1 MNDEKDCAIKKVI
14 MGLDV
19 STKTI
24 GITLAILDYEN
35 CLKILQVTHLRLKSP
50 QRTKG
55 TESLFVKSLLF
66 NEEIRKYRKYNI
78 TDVIIE
84 EPLIS
89 SNNAETAA
97 VLLRYNGMI
106 SQSVYNIL
114 GVVPEF
120 ISSYEARKFAF
131 PQLMSV
137 RKYKKN
143 GDIRTRS
150 EIVHSLNKNELV
162 LFGDYSFDCAKKLIL
177 WNLVSE
183 RYPDI
188 KWQYDD
194 NGELKDENFDAS
206 DSLVCVLGY
215 LNKCKYEDTE
225 PVVTSINKE
234 NDKSLIL
241 YTTEFCGEKFD
252 KKVEL

>member
-1 MNDEKDCAIKKVI
+1 MKEDVAVKKVI

-19 STKTI
+19 STKTV
-24 GITLAILDYEN
+24 GVTVAILDYEDN
-35 CLKILQVTHLRLKSP
+35 LKVLQVTHLRPKSP
-50 QRTKG
+50 STVKG
-55 TESLFVKSLLF
+55 TEALFVKSLIINDELK
-66 NEEIRKYRKYNI
+66 KYTKYNI

-84 EPLIS
+84 EPLIG
-89 SNNAETAA
+89 SNNAETVA

-120 ISSYEARKFAF
+120 ISSYDARKYAF

-143 GDIRTRS
+143 GELRPFKEVLR
-150 EIVHSLNKNELV
+150 SLNNNELV

-177 WNLVSE
+177 WNLVSDL
-183 RYPDI
+183 YPQID
-188 KWQYDD
+188 WQYSS
-194 NGELKDENFDAS
+194 NNELKDENFDAS

-215 LNKCKYEDTE
+215 ISKLKYENTE
-225 PVVTSINKE
+225 PVVTFVEPINNE
-234 NDKSLIL
+234 NTQLIK
-241 YTTEFCGEKFD
+241 YSTEFCGKQIN
-252 KKVEL
+252 KKIEF

>member
-1 MNDEKDCAIKKVI
+1 MKEEIAVKKVI

-19 STKTI
+19 STKTVGVTI
-24 GITLAILDYEN
+24 AMLDYKDN
-35 CLKILQVTHLRLKSP
+35 LKVLEVTHLRPKSP
-50 QRTKG
+50 SNVKG
-55 TESLFVKSLLF
+55 TESLFVKSIMI
-66 NEEIRKYRKYNI
+66 NEGLQKYAKYNI

-84 EPLIS
+84 EPLIG
-89 SNNAETAA
+89 SNNAETVA

-120 ISSYEARKFAF
+120 ISSYEARKYAF

-137 RKYKKN
+137 RKFKKS
-143 GDIRTRS
+143 GETRTIK
-150 EIVHSLNKNELV
+150 ETTKSLEKNELV

-183 RYPDI
+183 LYPQI
-188 KWQYDD
+188 EWQYDD
-194 NGELKDENFDAS
+194 KGELKDENFDAS

-215 LNKCKYEDTE
+215 LSKMKYQDTE
-225 PVVTSINKE
+225 PVVTSFAVVDE
-234 NDKSLIL
+234 HLIK
-241 YTTEFCGEKFD
+241 YTTEFCGKTFD
-252 KKVEL
+252 KKIEF

>member
-1 MNDEKDCAIKKVI
+1 MKKEDVSVKRVI

-19 STKTI
+19 STKTVGLTI
-24 GITLAILDYEN
+24 ALLDYEDN
-35 CLKILQVTHLRLKSP
+35 LKVMQVTHLRPKSP
-50 QRTKG
+50 SNVKG
-55 TESLFVKSLLF
+55 VESLFVKSLMINDEL
-66 NEEIRKYRKYNI
+66 RKYADYNI

-84 EPLIS
+84 EPLIG
-89 SNNAETAA
+89 SNNAETVA

-106 SQSVYNIL
+106 SQSVYNVL

-120 ISSYEARKFAF
+120 ISSYDARKYAF

-143 GDIRTRS
+143 GEMRTNK
-150 EIVHSLNKNELV
+150 EVQHSLEKNDLV

-177 WNLVSE
+177 WNLISDL
-183 RYPDI
+183 YPQI
-188 KWQYDD
+188 QWQYDS

-215 LNKCKYEDTE
+215 LSKLKYNDTE
-225 PVVTSINKE
+225 PVVTSVEVINPQ
-234 NDKSLIL
+234 LIK
-241 YTTEFCGEKFD
+241 YTTEFCGKQFN
-252 KKVEL
+252 KKIEF

>member
-1 MNDEKDCAIKKVI
+1 
-14 MGLDV
+14 
-19 STKTI
+19 
-24 GITLAILDYEN
+24 
-35 CLKILQVTHLRLKSP
+35 
-50 QRTKG
+50 
-55 TESLFVKSLLF
+55 
-66 NEEIRKYRKYNI
+66 
-78 TDVIIE
+78 
-84 EPLIS
+84 
-89 SNNAETAA
+89 
-97 VLLRYNGMI
+97 MI

>member
-1 MNDEKDCAIKKVI
+1 MNDESLVKKII

-24 GITLAILDYEN
+24 GITLAILDYDDN
-35 CLKILQVTHLRLKSP
+35 LKIAQVTHLRLKSP
-50 QRTKG
+50 HKTKG
-55 TESLFVKSLLF
+55 TEALFIKSLLF
-66 NEEIRKYRKYNI
+66 NDELRKYVKYNI

-120 ISSYEARKFAF
+120 ISSYDARKFAF

-143 GDIRTRS
+143 GEMRTRK
-150 EIVHSLNKNELV
+150 EMVKSLNKNELV

-183 RYPDI
+183 RYPNI
-188 KWQYDD
+188 EWQYDEK
-194 NGELKDENFDAS
+194 GELKDENFDAS

-215 LNKCKYEDTE
+215 LNKCKYQDTE
-225 PVVTSINKE
+225 PVVTSLDDCFTDSKNV
-234 NDKSLIL
+234 IL
-241 YTTEFCGEKFD
+241 YTTEFCGQKFD
-252 KKVEL
+252 KKVEM

>member
-1 MNDEKDCAIKKVI
+1 MNNEKDCGIKKVI

-24 GITLAILDYEN
+24 GITLAVLDYEDN
-35 CLKILQVTHLRLKSP
+35 LKIVQVTHLRLKSP
-50 QRTKG
+50 QKVKG

-66 NEEIRKYRKYNI
+66 NEEIRKYTKYNI

-120 ISSYEARKFAF
+120 ISSYDARKFAF

-143 GDIRTRS
+143 GDIRTKN
-150 EIVHSLNKNELV
+150 EIVHSLNKNKLV

-188 KWQYDD
+188 EWQYDD
-194 NGELKDENFDAS
+194 SGELKDENFDAS

-215 LNKCKYEDTE
+215 LNKCKYQDTE
-225 PVVTSINKE
+225 PIVTTIEKS
-234 NDKSLIL
+234 NDKTLIF
-241 YTTEFCGEKFD
+241 YTTEFCGQKFV
-252 KKVEL
+252 KKIEL

>member
-1 MNDEKDCAIKKVI
+1 MTDEVKKII

-24 GITLAILDYEN
+24 GITLAVLDYDDN
-35 CLKILQVTHLRLKSP
+35 LKILQVTHLRLKSP
-50 QRTKG
+50 HNTKG
-55 TESLFVKSLLF
+55 TEALFVKSLLF
-66 NEEIRKYRKYNI
+66 NEEIRKYAKYNI

-120 ISSYEARKFAF
+120 ISSYEARKYAF

-143 GDIRTRS
+143 GDRRTRN
-150 EIVHSLNKNELV
+150 EIIKSLNKNELV

-183 RYPDI
+183 RYPNI
-188 KWQYDD
+188 EWQYDE

-215 LNKCKYEDTE
+215 LNKCKYMDTD
-225 PVVTSINKE
+225 PVVTSLN
-234 NDKSLIL
+234 NNTDKGVIL
-241 YTTEFCGEKFD
+241 YTTEFCGQKFD
-252 KKVEL
+252 KKVEM